1 MTNPEFIPFAK
12 GDEKLDWLGL
22 TEAIEQAHSLPKAE
36 ISDTFLYRG
45 KDTLLSRSAWI
56 DGIGILV
63 KSATIF
69 PGNHDVGKP
78 LIHGSVSVLNN
89 DDGDLAAY
97 LDFKLVTKWK
107 TAGDSLLGALKLAR
121 PNSRKILI
129 IGAGEVANN
138 LRQAYGAGFPEAEFT
153 IWNRTKSKA
162 ETLAAQFPN
171 TTAANSSLQEAIAE
185 ADIITS
191 ATMVSEPVIKGE
203 WLKPGQ
209 HVDLIGAYR
218 PDMREADDE
227 AMRRATV
234 FVDSYDTT
242 VEHIGELIKP
252 IASGAI
258 LASDIPADYYNIA
271 DMRRTSDDQIT
282 LFKNGGG
289 AHLDLMTS
297 VYILQQWRDK

>member
-1 MTNPEFIPFAK
+1 MTAPEFIPFAE
-12 GDEKLDWLGL
+12 GDNKLEWLGL
-22 TEAIEQAHSLPKAE
+22 TEALEAAHKLPKAE
-36 ISDTFLYRG
+36 ISDTLLYRG
-45 KDTLLSRSAWI
+45 KDTLLSRAAWI
-56 DGIGILV
+56 DGIGVLV

-69 PGNHDVGKP
+69 PDNPNLEKP
-78 LIHGSVSVLNN
+78 LIHGSVSLFN
-89 DDGDLAAY
+89 DNDGDLAAY
-97 LDFKLVTKWK
+97 LDFQLVTKWK

-121 PNSRKILI
+121 PDSRKILI
-129 IGAGEVANN
+129 VGAGEVAGN
-138 LRQAYGAGFPEAEFT
+138 LRQAYGAGFPNAEFT

-162 ETLAAQFPN
+162 EALAAKFPN
-171 TTAANSSLQEAIAE
+171 TTAADDLQSAISE

-209 HVDLIGAYR
+209 HVDLIGAYK
-218 PDMREADDE
+218 PDMREVDDE
-227 AMRRATV
+227 AMKRATV

-242 VEHIGELIKP
+242 IEHIGELMKP

-258 LASDIPADYYNIA
+258 SASDVKADYYTVENMKRSSN
-271 DMRRTSDDQIT
+271 DEIT

-297 VYILQQWRDK
+297 VYILKAWRA

>member
-1 MTNPEFIPFAK
+1 MNAPEFIPFAE
-12 GDEKLDWLGL
+12 GDKKLDWLGL
-22 TEAIEQAHSLPKAE
+22 TEALEAAHKLPKAE
-36 ISDTFLYRG
+36 ISDTLLYRG
-45 KDTLLSRSAWI
+45 KDTLLSRAAWI
-56 DGIGILV
+56 DDIGVLV

-69 PGNHDVGKP
+69 PDNPNLEKP
-78 LIHGSVSVLNN
+78 LIHGSVSLFN
-89 DDGDLAAY
+89 DNDGDLAAY
-97 LDFKLVTKWK
+97 LDFQLVTKWK

-121 PNSRKILI
+121 PDSRKILI
-129 IGAGEVANN
+129 VGAGEVAGN
-138 LRQAYGAGFPEAEFT
+138 LRQAYGAGFPNAEFT

-162 ETLAAQFPN
+162 EELAEKFPN
-171 TTAANSSLQEAIAE
+171 TTVADDLQSAIAN

-209 HVDLIGAYR
+209 HVDLIGAYK
-218 PDMREADDE
+218 PDMREVDDE
-227 AMRRATV
+227 AMKRATV

-242 VEHIGELIKP
+242 IEHIGELMKP

-258 LASDIPADYYNIA
+258 SASDVKADYYTVENMKRSSN
-271 DMRRTSDDQIT
+271 DEIT

-297 VYILQQWRDK
+297 VYILKAWRA

>member
-1 MTNPEFIPFAK
+1 MTAPEFIPFAE
-12 GDEKLDWLGL
+12 GDKKLDWLGL
-22 TEAIEQAHSLPKAE
+22 TEALEAAHKLPKAE
-36 ISDTFLYRG
+36 ISDTLLYRG
-45 KDTLLSRSAWI
+45 KDTLLSRAAWI
-56 DGIGILV
+56 DDIGVLV

-69 PGNHDVGKP
+69 PDNPNLEKP
-78 LIHGSVSVLNN
+78 LIHGSVSLFN
-89 DDGDLAAY
+89 DNDGDLAAY
-97 LDFKLVTKWK
+97 LDFQLVTKWK

-121 PNSRKILI
+121 PDSRKILI
-129 IGAGEVANN
+129 VGAGEVAGN
-138 LRQAYGAGFPEAEFT
+138 LRQAYGAGFPNAEFT

-162 ETLAAQFPN
+162 EELAEKFPN
-171 TTAANSSLQEAIAE
+171 TTVADDLQSAIAN

-209 HVDLIGAYR
+209 HVDLIGAYK
-218 PDMREADDE
+218 PDMREVDDE
-227 AMRRATV
+227 AMKRATV

-242 VEHIGELIKP
+242 IEHIGELMKP

-258 LASDIPADYYNIA
+258 SASDVKADYYTVENMKRSSN
-271 DMRRTSDDQIT
+271 DEIT

-297 VYILQQWRDK
+297 VYILKAWRA

>member
-1 MTNPEFIPFAK
+1 MTAPEFIPFAE
-12 GDEKLDWLGL
+12 GDNKLEWLGL
-22 TEAIEQAHSLPKAE
+22 TEALEAAHKLPKAE
-36 ISDTFLYRG
+36 ISDTLLYRG
-45 KDTLLSRSAWI
+45 KDTLLSRAAWI
-56 DGIGILV
+56 DGIGVLV

-69 PGNHDVGKP
+69 PDNPNLEKP
-78 LIHGSVSVLNN
+78 LIHGSVSLFN
-89 DDGDLAAY
+89 DNDGDLAAY
-97 LDFKLVTKWK
+97 LDFQLVTKWK

-121 PNSRKILI
+121 PDSRKILI
-129 IGAGEVANN
+129 VGAGEVAGN
-138 LRQAYGAGFPEAEFT
+138 LRQAYGAGFPNAEFT

-162 ETLAAQFPN
+162 EELAEKFPN
-171 TTAANSSLQEAIAE
+171 TTVADDLQSAIAN

-209 HVDLIGAYR
+209 HVDLIGAYK
-218 PDMREADDE
+218 PDMREVDDE
-227 AMRRATV
+227 AMKRATV

-242 VEHIGELIKP
+242 IEHIGELMKP

-258 LASDIPADYYNIA
+258 SASDVKADYYTVENMKRSSN
-271 DMRRTSDDQIT
+271 DEIT

-297 VYILQQWRDK
+297 VYILKAWRA